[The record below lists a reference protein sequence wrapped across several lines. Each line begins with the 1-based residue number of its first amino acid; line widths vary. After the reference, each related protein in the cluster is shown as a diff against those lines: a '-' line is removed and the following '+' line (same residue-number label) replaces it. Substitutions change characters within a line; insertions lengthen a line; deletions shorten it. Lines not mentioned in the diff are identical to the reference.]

1 MFQGW
6 AIVALAIGY
15 VGALFAVA
23 WFGDRMSAGTNS
35 TNGGST
41 NAANPAALPSTGRAR
56 PLLYAL
62 SLGVFCTSW
71 TFFGSVG
78 LAATTGF
85 DFIPVYIGA
94 ILMFALGWRVVR
106 RIVRLSK
113 RQNLTSIA
121 DFIAARYG
129 KSQAVSAI
137 VTIVAVVGTLPYI
150 ALQLKAVVTS
160 TEVLLGETVFVP
172 IKLPEVGILE
182 TSFVVAALL
191 ALFAVLFGTRHIDT
205 TEHQSGLMLA
215 VAAESAL
222 KLAAFLVVGLYV
234 VYAVFGGFD
243 GFASRTWATPEIKA
257 VFGRAI
263 NLGHW
268 ITVSFLSLVAVI
280 MLPRQ
285 FHVAVVENRNES
297 EIKRAAW
304 MFPLYLVAINVFVIP
319 IAIAG
324 LITLPKGFIEPDMF
338 VLAAPMGKT
347 ADVVTAIAYLGGLS
361 AATAMVIVESV
372 ALSIMISNGL
382 VVPLLLRRRLQDY
395 AQAED
400 LAGMLLN
407 IRRIAICAIVF
418 AGYLFY
424 RYLGQVQGLAAIGLV
439 SFAAIAQ
446 LAPAFFGGLFWSRGT
461 ARGAIAG
468 IVSGFLVCTYTL
480 MLPWFVKAGFLAPEL
495 LTNGPFGVLWLRPQG
510 LFQLDMAPL
519 THGVLT
525 SMTVN
530 VLAFVGVSL
539 TRQPDAAEQ
548 AQAQLFVRQNLDP
561 DAAAAT
567 VPVPVPAGAR
577 QFSSTITIGD
587 LQATATR
594 YLGADRA
601 QRAFAD
607 FGSYVGRPLM
617 PHMEAD
623 RDTIQ
628 FTERLLT
635 SAIGAASARLVM
647 ALLLSRADAVSQ
659 EALQL
664 LDVASEAMHYNHDLL
679 QSALDQVRHGLGVFD
694 PDMRLICWN
703 RQFREL
709 LELPVGLCHAGAPMA
724 EILRFAAMRGDFG
737 PGPIEHL
744 IADRMYRLT
753 AARETLH
760 ERVVTGVGR
769 ILEIRTATMPQGGIV
784 ATYSDITERVRANNE
799 LASANE
805 TLEHRVN
812 ERTSELMIARTKA
825 DEANQDKTRFLA
837 AASHDLLQPL
847 NAARL
852 YASSLIERKL
862 DPKTAEIATNIDASL
877 NSVEE
882 IMSALIDLSRM
893 DAGRLEA
900 EYSAVPLDV
909 MFATLLREYEPLAA
923 KKGLELRVLPTAA
936 WVETDR
942 RLLRR
947 VLQNLVSNAIKYTA
961 TGAVLLGATQ
971 RGDNV
976 IVHVSDTGPGIDEA
990 NHGLIFKEFQRLEE
1004 HKAMAAGLGLGL
1016 SIVQR
1021 IGRVLGA
1028 EIGLTSELGRGSTFW
1043 IALPECAVPA
1053 IRMSEVVSNPSAQG
1067 PIAGC
1072 VALCIDNEPVVLAG
1086 MRTLLEGWGVIVLT
1100 AASAAQAVEVVR
1112 QSAKP
1117 SGGKPGIRP
1126 SIVLA
1131 DYHLDHGIG
1140 LDAIAAVRTEL
1151 RSDIPAIII
1160 TADHSPEVQRDL
1172 KERNLGLLR
1181 KPLKA
1186 AALRAILTQYVRRQA
1201 AE

>member
-6 AIVALAIGY
+6 AIVVLAIGY

-23 WFGDRMSAGTNS
+23 WFGDRTSVPKAAHHTAAGPPTS
-35 TNGGST
+35 K
-41 NAANPAALPSTGRAR
+41 AR

-94 ILMFALGWRVVR
+94 ILMFALGWRVIR
-106 RIVRLSK
+106 RVIRLSK
-113 RQNLTSIA
+113 AQNLTSIA
-121 DFIAARYG
+121 DFLAARYG

-182 TSFVVAALL
+182 TSFVVAVIL
-191 ALFAVLFGTRHIDT
+191 AVFSVLFGTRHIDT

-215 VAAESAL
+215 VAAESVL
-222 KLAAFLVVGLYV
+222 KLAAFLIVGIYV
-234 VYAVFGGFD
+234 IYAVFGGFE
-243 GFASRTWATPEIKA
+243 GFASRTWITPQIKA
-257 VFGRAI
+257 VFGRPI

-268 ITVSFLSLVAVI
+268 VTVSFLSLVAVI
-280 MLPRQ
+280 LLPRQ

-304 MFPLYLVAINVFVIP
+304 MFPLYLVVINLFVIP

-338 VLAAPMGKT
+338 VLAVPMGKA
-347 ADVVTAIAYLGGLS
+347 ADVITAIAYLGGLS

-407 IRRIAICAIVF
+407 IRRISICVIVLG
-418 AGYLFY
+418 GYLFY

-446 LAPAFFGGLFWSRGT
+446 LAPAFFGGLIWTRAT

-468 IVSGFLVCTYTL
+468 IVAGFTVCSYTL
-480 MLPWFVKAGFLAPEL
+480 MLPWFVKAGFLGPEL
-495 LTNGPFGVLWLRPQG
+495 LTDGPFGVLWLRPQA
-510 LFQLDMAPL
+510 LFYLDITPL
-519 THGVLT
+519 SHGVLT
-525 SMTVN
+525 SMTLN

-539 TRQPDAAEQ
+539 MRQPNAAELS
-548 AQAQLFVRQNLDP
+548 QAQLFVRQNLAP
-561 DAAAAT
+561 DA
-567 VPVPVPAGAR
+567 GAMTAPISSR
-577 QFSSTITIGD
+577 QYSSTITIGD
-587 LQATATR
+587 LQATAAR
-594 YLGADRA
+594 YLGPERA
-601 QRAFAD
+601 QRSFAD
-607 FGSYVGRPLM
+607 YAAYVGRPLM

-635 SAIGAASARLVM
+635 SAVGAASARLVM
-647 ALLLSRADAVSQ
+647 ALLLSRSDVGSQ
-659 EALQL
+659 ESVQL
-664 LDVASEAMHYNHDLL
+664 LDVASEALHYNRGLL

-694 PDMRLICWN
+694 AEMRLICWN

-709 LELPVGLCHAGAPMA
+709 LELPVGLCHAGVPMV
-724 EILRFAAMRGDFG
+724 EIVRFGAVRGDFG

-753 AARETLH
+753 ATRETLQ
-760 ERVVTGVGR
+760 ERVVSGGGR
-769 ILEIRTATMPQGGIV
+769 ILEVRTAAMPQGGIV

-805 TLEHRVN
+805 TLERRVN

-900 EYSAVPLDV
+900 EYTAVPLDV
-909 MFATLLREYEPLAA
+909 MFTTLLREYEPLAA
-923 KKGLELRVLPTAA
+923 QKGLELRVLPTTA

-947 VLQNLVSNAIKYTA
+947 VLQNLVSNAIKYTPS
-961 TGAVLLGATQ
+961 GAVLLGATQ
-971 RGDNV
+971 RGDNI
-976 IVHVSDTGPGIDEA
+976 IVHVSDTGPGIDSA
-990 NHGLIFKEFQRLEE
+990 NHALIFKEFQRLEE
-1004 HKAMAAGLGLGL
+1004 HKAMASGLGLGL

-1021 IGRVLGA
+1021 IGRVLGT

-1043 IALPECAVPA
+1043 IALPECAIPA
-1053 IRMSEVVSNPSAQG
+1053 IRMSEIASNPSAQG

-1072 VALCIDNEPVVLAG
+1072 VALCIDNEPAVLAG

-1100 AASAAQAVEVVR
+1100 ASSASQAVEVVR

-1117 SGGKPGIRP
+1117 AGGKLGIRP

-1131 DYHLDHGIG
+1131 DYHLDQGIG

-1151 RSDIPAIII
+1151 RIDIPAIVI

>member
-6 AIVALAIGY
+6 AIVLLAIGY

-23 WFGDRMSAGTNS
+23 WFGDRMSVPNSAHSAAAAGQP
-35 TNGGST
+35 GST
-41 NAANPAALPSTGRAR
+41 QTGTAR
-56 PLLYAL
+56 PLLYAW

-94 ILMFALGWRVVR
+94 ILMFALGWRVIR

-121 DFIAARYG
+121 DFLAARYG

-215 VAAESAL
+215 VAAESVL
-222 KLAAFLVVGLYV
+222 KLAAFLIVGIYV
-234 VYAVFGGFD
+234 IYAVFGGFE
-243 GFASRTWATPEIKA
+243 GFANRAWVTPEIKA
-257 VFGRAI
+257 VFGRPL
-263 NLGHW
+263 NVGHW
-268 ITVSFLSLVAVI
+268 VTVSFLSLVAVI

-324 LITLPKGFIEPDMF
+324 MITLPKGFIEADMF
-338 VLAAPMGKT
+338 VLAVPMGKV
-347 ADVVTAIAYLGGLS
+347 ADIATAIAYLGGLS

-407 IRRIAICAIVF
+407 IRRISICVIVLG
-418 AGYLFY
+418 GYLFY

-446 LAPAFFGGLFWSRGT
+446 LAPAFFGGLIWTRGT

-468 IVSGFLVCTYTL
+468 IILGFTICSYTL

-495 LTNGPFGVLWLRPQG
+495 LTAGPFGVIWLRPQG
-510 LFQLDMAPL
+510 LFHLDLSPL

-539 TRQPDAAEQ
+539 MRQPNAAEQ
-548 AQAQLFVRQNLDP
+548 SQANLFVLQNLDP
-561 DAAAAT
+561 DAMSTAT
-567 VPVPVPAGAR
+567 AIPATGVR

-587 LQATATR
+587 LQTTATR
-594 YLGADRA
+594 YLGPERA
-601 QRAFAD
+601 QRSFTDYAA
-607 FGSYVGRPLM
+607 YVGRPLM

-623 RDTIQ
+623 RETIQ

-664 LDVASEAMHYNHDLL
+664 LDVASEALHYNHDLL
-679 QSALDQVRHGLGVFD
+679 QSALDQVRHGLGIFD
-694 PDMRLICWN
+694 QEMRLVSWN

-709 LELPVGLCHAGAPMA
+709 LELPIGLCHAGAPMV
-724 EILRFAAMRGDFG
+724 EIVRFAAMRGDFG
-737 PGPIEHL
+737 AGPIEHL

-753 AARETLH
+753 ATRETLQ
-760 ERVVTGVGR
+760 ERVITGVGR

-784 ATYSDITERVRANNE
+784 ATYSDITERVRATND
-799 LASANE
+799 LATTNE
-805 TLEHRVN
+805 TLERRVA
-812 ERTSELMIARTKA
+812 ERTSELVIARTKA

-852 YASSLIERKL
+852 YASSLIERQL
-862 DPKTAEIATNIDASL
+862 DPKAAEIAINIDASL

-893 DAGRLEA
+893 DAGRLEV

-909 MFATLLREYEPLAA
+909 MFANLLREYEPLAT

-947 VLQNLVSNAIKYTA
+947 VLQNLVSNAIKYTPS
-961 TGAVLLGATQ
+961 GAVLLGATQ
-971 RGDNV
+971 RGDNI
-976 IVHVSDTGPGIDEA
+976 IVHVSDTGPGIDPA
-990 NHGLIFKEFQRLEE
+990 NHALIFKEFQRLEE

-1028 EIGLTSELGRGSTFW
+1028 EIGLTSEPGRGSTFW

-1072 VALCIDNEPVVLAG
+1072 VALCIDNEPAVLAG

-1100 AASAAQAVEVVR
+1100 AASASQAVEVVR

-1117 SGGKPGIRP
+1117 TGSKPGLRP

-1186 AALRAILTQYVRRQA
+1186 AALRAILTQYVLRQA

>member
-6 AIVALAIGY
+6 AIVLLAIGY
-15 VGALFAVA
+15 VGVLFAVA
-23 WFGDRMSAGTNS
+23 WLGDRMAAKQAAAQVAGGRPHN
-35 TNGGST
+35 
-41 NAANPAALPSTGRAR
+41 RAR
-56 PLLYAL
+56 PFLYAL

-94 ILMFALGWRVVR
+94 ILMFAFGWPVIRRV
-106 RIVRLSK
+106 VRLSK

-121 DFIAARYG
+121 DFLAARYG

-160 TEVLLGETVFVP
+160 TEVLLGETLFVP
-172 IKLPEVGILE
+172 IKLPEIGILE
-182 TSFVVAALL
+182 TSFVVAAVL
-191 ALFAVLFGTRHIDT
+191 AAFAVLFGTRHIDT
-205 TEHQSGLMLA
+205 TEHQSGLILA
-215 VAAESAL
+215 VAAESFL
-222 KLAAFLVVGLYV
+222 KLGAFIVVGIFV
-234 VYAVFGGFD
+234 VYSVFGGFE
-243 GFASRTWATPEIKA
+243 GFASRSWMTPDIKA
-257 VFGRAI
+257 VFGRPI
-263 NLGHW
+263 NVAHW

-285 FHVAVVENRNES
+285 FHVAVVESRHES

-304 MFPLYLVAINVFVIP
+304 MFPLYLVLINIFVIP

-338 VLAAPMGKT
+338 VLAVPMGKL
-347 ADVVTAIAYLGGLS
+347 ADITTAIAYLGGLS

-395 AQAED
+395 AQADD
-400 LAGMLLN
+400 LADMLLN
-407 IRRIAICAIVF
+407 IRRIAICAIMLG
-418 AGYLFY
+418 GYLFY
-424 RYLGQVQGLAAIGLV
+424 RTLGQAQGLAAIGLV

-446 LAPAFFGGLFWSRGT
+446 LAPAFFGGLIWTRGT

-468 IVSGFLVCTYTL
+468 IVSGFAVCSYTL
-480 MLPWFVKAGFLAPEL
+480 MLPWFVKAGFLSPEL
-495 LTNGPFGVLWLRPQG
+495 LADGPFGVAWLRPQAM
-510 LFQLDMAPL
+510 FFLDMTPL

-525 SMTVN
+525 SMSVN
-530 VLAFVGVSL
+530 ILAFVGVSL
-539 TRQPDAAEQ
+539 LRQPLPVERT
-548 AQAQLFVRQNLDP
+548 QAQLFVHQDLGP
-561 DAAAAT
+561 AAGPA
-567 VPVPVPAGAR
+567 VPSDGTLTAVQP
-577 QFSSTITIGD
+577 FSTTITIGD
-587 LQATATR
+587 LQVTASR
-594 YLGADRA
+594 YLGLERA
-601 QRAFAD
+601 QRSFAD
-607 FGSYVGRPLM
+607 YALFVNRPLM

-623 RDTIQ
+623 LSTIQ

-647 ALLLSRADAVSQ
+647 ALLLSRANAGNQ

-664 LDVASEAMHYNHDLL
+664 LDVASEALHYNRDLL

-694 PDMRLICWN
+694 RDMRLICWN
-703 RQFREL
+703 RQFGEL
-709 LELPVGLCHAGAPMA
+709 LELPADFCQASVPMV
-724 EILRFAAMRGDFG
+724 EIVRYSAMRGDFG
-737 PGPIEHL
+737 AGPIEHL

-753 AARETLH
+753 ATRETLQ
-760 ERVVTGVGR
+760 ERVITGVGR
-769 ILEIRTATMPQGGIV
+769 ILEIRTAAMPTGGIV
-784 ATYSDITERVRANNE
+784 ATYSDITERVQAANV
-799 LASANE
+799 LSRANE
-805 TLEHRVN
+805 TLERRVT

-825 DEANQDKTRFLA
+825 DEANLDKTRFLA

-852 YASSLIERKL
+852 YASSLIERQL
-862 DPKTAEIATNIDASL
+862 DPKTAEIAQNIDASL

-909 MFATLLREYEPLAA
+909 MFTTLLREYEPLAA

-947 VLQNLVSNAIKYTA
+947 VLQNLVSNAIKYTPS
-961 TGAVLLGATQ
+961 GAVLLGATQ
-971 RGDNV
+971 RGDNI
-976 IVHVSDTGPGIDEA
+976 IVHVSDTGPGIDAA
-990 NHGLIFKEFQRLEE
+990 NHSLIFKEFQRLEE
-1004 HKAMAAGLGLGL
+1004 HKSMAAGLGLGL

-1028 EIGLTSELGRGSTFW
+1028 EIGLTSEPGRGSTFW
-1043 IALPECAVPA
+1043 IALPQCEAPA
-1053 IRMSEVVSNPSAQG
+1053 LRISEIANTSAQG

-1072 VALCIDNEPVVLAG
+1072 VALCIDNEPAVLAG

-1100 AASAAQAVEVVR
+1100 AASATQAVEVVR
-1112 QSAKP
+1112 QSATA
-1117 SGGKPGIRP
+1117 SAGRTGIRP
-1126 SIVLA
+1126 NIVLA
-1131 DYHLDHGIG
+1131 DYHLDQGIG

-1151 RSDIPAIII
+1151 GADIPAIII